1 MDWRKEKLPRGE
13 EDIKL
18 VVQDYD
24 VAEETNDEVDINI
37 SRVQNNFFLIFEKC
51 F

>member
-37 SRVQNNFFLIFEKC
+37 
-51 F
+51 

>member
-1 MDWRKEKLPRGE
+1 MDWRKEKLPRSQ

-24 VAEETNDEVDINI
+24 VAEETNDEVNINI
-37 SRVQNNFFLIFEKC
+37 
-51 F
+51 

>member
-24 VAEETNDEVDINI
+24 VAEETNDEVGT
-37 SRVQNNFFLIFEKC
+37 
-51 F
+51 